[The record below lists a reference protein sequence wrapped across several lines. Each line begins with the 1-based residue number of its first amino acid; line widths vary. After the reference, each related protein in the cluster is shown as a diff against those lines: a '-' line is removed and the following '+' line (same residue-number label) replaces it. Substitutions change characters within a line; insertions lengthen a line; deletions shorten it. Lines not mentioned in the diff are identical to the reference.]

1 MSPARCGSIGTIACS
16 AAITRSKSRA
26 ARPAVMSSWSWSAVS
41 RSGGAGSVVAVSAV
55 IAGLPLLAAAQFLLP
70 VLGADRVVGD
80 AAVLGGVFEQ
90 RVPFCGEPVDV
101 LQEVGEVGGGVG
113 DEVTVGGWV
122 DAGAQHPG
130 DQRCEPAG
138 PVDLDLAAVAV
149 AALVDQHPGPG

>member
-101 LQEVGEVGGGVG
+101 LQEVGEVGGG
-113 DEVTVGGWV
+113 GGGGG
-122 DAGAQHPG
+122 AGAGWGDPRAARPG
-130 DQRCEPAG
+130 ERA
-138 PVDLDLAAVAV
+138 
-149 AALVDQHPGPG
+149 